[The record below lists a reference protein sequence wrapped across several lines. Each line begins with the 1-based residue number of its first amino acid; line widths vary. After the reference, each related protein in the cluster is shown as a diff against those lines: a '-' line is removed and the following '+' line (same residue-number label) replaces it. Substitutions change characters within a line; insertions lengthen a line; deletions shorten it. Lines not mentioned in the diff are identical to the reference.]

1 MKRIIFLPLILLLFF
16 FSFTLNAQNQPVYAG
31 LNSDEQLAFVGM
43 PLADLIE
50 RFGSPRSVI
59 AERGN
64 EVWQDDVV
72 FQYNGA
78 DFYIYRDR
86 IWQIKLASTQ
96 GVSNGDRKSAVL
108 QTLGNRA
115 EDRGD
120 HLFVQITGRDWPL
133 IMRVNFSSSNNSG
146 QVTAIYIYRPDF

>member
-1 MKRIIFLPLILLLFF
+1 M
-16 FSFTLNAQNQPVYAG
+16 G
-31 LNSDEQLAFVGM
+31 LTNDEQLSLVGM
-43 PLADLIE
+43 MMADLIE

-64 EVWQDDVV
+64 EAWQDDVV

-86 IWQIKLASTQ
+86 IWQVKLASTQ
-96 GVSNGDRKSAVL
+96 GVSDGDRKQSVL
-108 QTLGNRA
+108 RVLGDRA

-120 HLFVQITGRDWPL
+120 HLLLQITGKDWPL
-133 IMRVNFSSSNNSG
+133 MMRVNFSASANSG
-146 QVTAIYIYRPDF
+146 LVTAIYIYRPDF